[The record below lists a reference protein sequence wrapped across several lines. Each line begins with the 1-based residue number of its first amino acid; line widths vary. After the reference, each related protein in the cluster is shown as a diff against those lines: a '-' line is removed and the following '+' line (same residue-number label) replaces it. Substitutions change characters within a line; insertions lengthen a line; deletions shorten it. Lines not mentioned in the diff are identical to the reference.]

1 MTTTPTLTNWLH
13 LLTLGIIWGGTF
25 MFISIALRDYGPVTV
40 ACARTTLGAVSL
52 LIMMKAMK
60 SPWSS
65 KEAIPYLIRIGAL
78 STAVPFMLLSWGLLY
93 VPSSFAGISMA
104 SVPLF
109 ILPLAHFFSNEPL
122 TLRRSLG
129 VILGFFGV
137 LVLIGPAVLSLGSG
151 YVLFGQIACLAT
163 ALCYAVSSTQ
173 ARNCPP
179 VDPMTMSAVSLLV
192 GSLMMIPLML
202 VIEGVPTVQ
211 SSLPTT
217 AIIFLGLMP
226 TAFATYLRILI
237 IRSAGSVFM
246 SFVNF
251 MVPLWAVFFGVIL
264 LSEPVPSSL
273 FAALAL
279 ILGGLII
286 SQFRSI
292 LQVFRR

>member
-60 SPWSS
+60 SPWPS

-211 SSLPTT
+211 GSLPTM